1 MTVSE
6 QIVRRIKRSRPGWVF
21 TRYDLVDLGSPHA
34 VGMVLIRLVR
44 SGRVRRIARGFYEV
58 PRIHRTLGVLAPSP
72 EAVAEAIARRDGTWI
87 QPAEAMAAN
96 LLGLSEQVPAK
107 IVYETDGPRRTVRV
121 GRLEIQFVKRPAR
134 KLRSAAR
141 MSNLLFSALRSLGQ
155 AHVTNERVA
164 HLRKTLTVSDRRQ
177 LLKDL
182 PSAPAWMHPFVRF
195 IAAGQTPSATNR
207 GRSTSR
213 TRKGV
218 GR

>member
-6 QIVRRIKRSRPGWVF
+6 QIIRRIERARPGWVF
-21 TRYDLVDLGSPHA
+21 TRYDLIDLGTPHA

-44 SGRVRRIARGFYEV
+44 NGRIRRIARGLYDI

-72 EAVAEAIARRDGTWI
+72 ETIAEAIARRDGAWI

-96 LLGLSEQVPAK
+96 LLNLSEQVPAK
-107 IVYETDGPRRTVRV
+107 IVYETDGPRRTLRI
-121 GRLEIQFVKRPAR
+121 GRYEIRFDKRSPR

-141 MSNLLFSALRSLGQ
+141 MSSLLFAALRNLGR

-164 HLRKTLTVSDRRQ
+164 HLRKSLTASDRRQ

-195 IAAGQTPSATNR
+195 IAAGQAPVAGTRDQN
-207 GRSTSR
+207 TSR
-213 TRKGV
+213 TRKET